1 MTADAPLPVLFISHG
16 SPMMALQPDET
27 AAFLETLG
35 RGLPRPEAVLCVSA
49 HWETGGPVAGGP
61 ERPETIHDFF
71 GFAPPLYEIEYPVPG
86 APALAERA
94 AALTGGTVDPG
105 RGLDHGAWMP
115 LRFMYPDA
123 DVPVVQFSVQPG
135 RDAAHH
141 LALGRALAPLRDEGV
156 LILASGGLTH
166 NLREFR
172 QHDVD
177 DPPEAYAAGFETWA
191 TEVVEAGDMDGIAGA
206 AEAPHYARSHP
217 SPEHFLPLPVAMG
230 AAGGPGRVIHSA
242 WIYGV
247 LSMRA
252 FAFRQEEPGPA
263 RDTPAVHL

>member
-1 MTADAPLPVLFISHG
+1 MATDTLLPVLFISHG
-16 SPMMALQPDET
+16 SPMMALEPDET
-27 AAFLETLG
+27 AEFLGTLG
-35 RGLPRPEAVLCVSA
+35 RNLPRPQAVLCVSA
-49 HWETGGPVAGGP
+49 HWETDSPTAGAP
-61 ERPETIHDFF
+61 DRPDTIHDFY
-71 GFAPPLYEIEYPVPG
+71 GFPRPLYQIEYPAPG
-86 APALAERA
+86 SPALAERA
-94 AALTGGTVDPG
+94 AALTGGTADPD

-123 DVPVVQFSVQPG
+123 DVPVVQLSVQPG
-135 RDAAHH
+135 ADAAHH

-172 QHDVD
+172 QHAVD
-177 DPPEAYAAGFETWA
+177 DPPEAYAAEFEAWA
-191 TEVVEAGDMDGIAGA
+191 TGAVEAGDVDGMARV
-206 AEAPHYARSHP
+206 AEAPYYGRSHP
-217 SPEHFLPLPVAMG
+217 TPEHFLPLPVAMG

-252 FAFRQEEPGPA
+252 FAFE
-263 RDTPAVHL
+263 